1 MTDTNLPRR
10 KSPRLPDWDYS
21 SPGEYF
27 VTVCTRKKE
36 KLLGKVVGGGVYD
49 APQMQLSPYGE
60 AVQTALQQMEGYE
73 AVRVEKAVIMPNHIH
88 LLLFVREVSGG
99 SSQAPNPTNAAVPKF
114 VSLLKRRCH
123 RLCGE
128 NFWQRSYH
136 DHVIRNVADYER
148 IWAYIDNNPARWRED
163 CIYCE

>member
-1 MTDTNLPRR
+1 MKDALPQRR
-10 KSPRLPDWDYS
+10 SPRLSGWDYS
-21 SPGEYF
+21 TPGAYF
-27 VTVCTRKKE
+27 VTVCTKEKE

-60 AVQTALQQMEGYE
+60 AAQTALQQMEGHA
-73 AVRVEKAVIMPNHIH
+73 AVRVEKAVIMPNHMH

-114 VSLLKRRCH
+114 VSLFKRRCH

-136 DHVIRNVADYER
+136 DHVIRDAAEYER
-148 IWAYIDNNPARWRED
+148 IWTYIDNNPARWQED
-163 CIYCE
+163 CFYCE